1 MNLLSL
7 DSRFSSYSSHERFVL
22 ADNHLLPL
30 YPDLLSQLKA
40 LALGGVLLMDAD
52 ENIKNIDSIGKIWQF
67 LLSRNATRHAVLIC
81 VGGGVISDMG
91 GFAAATYKRGIA
103 YVNIPTTLLA
113 MVDASSGGKTA
124 IDFPAEDGVIYKN
137 SVGVFYPPMDTIMLP
152 DWLDTLPT
160 QQFLSGYAELIKTLL
175 LDSENAFLKSLS
187 CLENYMESTANVSE
201 VFHLAKHALAVKR
214 SIVAEDPFEQG
225 KRKVLNLGHTIGHA
239 LEEMSLTEQHPIAHG
254 YAVMYG
260 LIGAL
265 YLSVTLLGMNR
276 KPLQLLTSV
285 MLRYYGRP
293 QCTCKDMYGLL
304 ACMRNDKKNS
314 LDLDG
319 HPQIRFTLLTQI
331 GTPVPDHIVLD
342 DQIVQAVEYINSL

>member
-40 LALGGVLLMDAD
+40 LAPGGVLLMDAD

-81 VGGGVISDMG
+81 IGGGVISDMG

-137 SVGVFYPPMDTIMLP
+137 SVGVFYPPIDTIMLP

-175 LDSENAFLKSLS
+175 LDCESTFLKSLS

-214 SIVAEDPFEQG
+214 SIVTEDPFEQG

-314 LDLDG
+314 LDLNG
-319 HPQIRFTLLTQI
+319 HLQIRFTLLTQI